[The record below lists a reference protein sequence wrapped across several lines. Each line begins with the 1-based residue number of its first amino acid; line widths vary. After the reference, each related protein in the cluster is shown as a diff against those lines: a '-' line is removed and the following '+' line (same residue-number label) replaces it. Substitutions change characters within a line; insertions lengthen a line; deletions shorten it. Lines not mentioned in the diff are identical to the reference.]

1 MCVFFVPQDASF
13 KKQCKYRELRKC
25 PNVRKDTRSEPNE
38 DFMMSARR
46 VKQQLGHLSG
56 LHSISVI
63 KARKSDRHESCHLP
77 NKETVLS
84 KV

>member
-56 LHSISVI
+56 LHGISVI
-63 KARKSDRHESCHLP
+63 KARKKR
-77 NKETVLS
+77 
-84 KV
+84 